1 MRSPALLLSLA
12 LLTLASTASAGD
24 KQADP
29 ATYAGIVAGL
39 VAGDTLHLAAGTYT
53 QRLSLSQLNGTPSQW
68 ITITGPDSGPPAIFV
83 ADAGPCCN
91 TVEIADSSYLAIEHL
106 TINGNHVDGAF
117 GVSAKQGVVHHI
129 RVEGC
134 DFLDHDGSQQ
144 TVAISTKVTT
154 WGWEIRRNRIKN
166 TGTGLYLGNS
176 NGAAPFIG
184 GLIEGNLVE
193 DPIGYCMEIKW
204 QQPRPM
210 VAGIPVDPTTTIIR
224 DNVFIKTDKPSPDG
238 DRPNV
243 LVGGFPQTGPGS
255 QDRYEIYG
263 NLFFH
268 NPRESL
274 FQGSGRVTLHDNVF
288 VDTTGTA
295 ILLQDHD
302 LPLSLA
308 TVYDNTIYQAKSG
321 IHFGSSAPV
330 GDAVF
335 GNLIFADNPI
345 SGPIGD
351 QRDNVTGAIA
361 AASTYV
367 AAPSATLGQMDFYPL
382 AGKCTGPALDAA
394 KVLGDTDS
402 AIDFNG
408 TNRGDRTYRGAY
420 SGEGKNPG
428 WPLGEG
434 EKPLGGSSGSG
445 SGSSGSGGGSSGSGA
460 GAGTGGASSTTTGV
474 GGGGSGSS
482 GGDGGSCGCRIAG
495 DRHSPAGWTGA
506 LVALGLAAARRRR
519 ARPIS

>member
-1 MRSPALLLSLA
+1 
-12 LLTLASTASAGD
+12 
-24 KQADP
+24 
-29 ATYAGIVAGL
+29 
-39 VAGDTLHLAAGTYT
+39 
-53 QRLSLSQLNGTPSQW
+53 
-68 ITITGPDSGPPAIFV
+68 
-83 ADAGPCCN
+83 
-91 TVEIADSSYLAIEHL
+91 
-106 TINGNHVDGAF
+106 
-117 GVSAKQGVVHHI
+117 
-129 RVEGC
+129 
-134 DFLDHDGSQQ
+134 
-144 TVAISTKVTT
+144 
-154 WGWEIRRNRIKN
+154 
-166 TGTGLYLGNS
+166 
-176 NGAAPFIG
+176 
-184 GLIEGNLVE
+184 
-193 DPIGYCMEIKW
+193 
-204 QQPRPM
+204 
-210 VAGIPVDPTTTIIR
+210 
-224 DNVFIKTDKPSPDG
+224 
-238 DRPNV
+238 
-243 LVGGFPQTGPGS
+243 
-255 QDRYEIYG
+255 
-263 NLFFH
+263 
-268 NPRESL
+268 
-274 FQGSGRVTLHDNVF
+274 VTLHDNVF